1 MRIRFL
7 TSLIVT
13 VLASCGYFYY
23 VAGSLCPAPLSY
35 TIGSVDERFTMT
47 SDEVAQAVAQAESI
61 WEEATG
67 RNLFTFEEGG
77 GLTVNFIYDERQ
89 ALSNSEDLLKEKLD
103 ATENVSD
110 AMRDTYTTLV
120 QKYNS
125 ERLLYTEKAK
135 VYEARLLAY
144 NQEVEKYNGRGGA
157 PSDVYDALENEK
169 RSLAREQAV
178 INTYANKLNVRVTEI
193 NAVGEKANRIVNT
206 YNQGVNVYNE
216 TFGTAREFTQGDY
229 TNGIINIYTFDSE
242 AELVLVLVHEMGHAL
257 SLDHVEHKES
267 VMNAVL
273 HGGKNG
279 EILTMADVRLTPE
292 DLASFESVCGK
303 KTMLERLKV
312 GFSKISE
319 GL

>member
-1 MRIRFL
+1 MSFL
-7 TSLIVT
+7 SALVITILVSL
-13 VLASCGYFYY
+13 GYLYY
-23 VAGSLCPAPLSY
+23 VAGSICPAPLSY
-35 TIGSVDERFTMT
+35 RIGGLDERFTLT
-47 SDEVAQAVAQAESI
+47 QEEVRLAVAEAESI
-61 WEEATG
+61 WEKATG
-67 RNLFTFEEGG
+67 KNLFTFEEGG
-77 GLTVNFIYDERQ
+77 DLTVNFIYDERQ
-89 ALSNSEDLLKEKLD
+89 ELSNSEDLLKEKLD

-110 AMRDTYTTLV
+110 AMRDTYTALV

-169 RSLAREQAV
+169 RSLAREQTV
-178 INTYANKLNVRVTEI
+178 INAYANKLNVRVAEI
-193 NAVGEKANRIVNT
+193 NAVGEKANRIVST

-229 TNGIINIYTFDSE
+229 TNGTINIYTFDSE

-257 SLDHVEHKES
+257 SLDHVENKES

-279 EILTMADVRLTPE
+279 EILIMADVRLTSE
-292 DLASFESVCGK
+292 DLASFESVCGQ
-303 KTMLERLKV
+303 KTIVERLKV
-312 GFSKISE
+312 GFLKISE